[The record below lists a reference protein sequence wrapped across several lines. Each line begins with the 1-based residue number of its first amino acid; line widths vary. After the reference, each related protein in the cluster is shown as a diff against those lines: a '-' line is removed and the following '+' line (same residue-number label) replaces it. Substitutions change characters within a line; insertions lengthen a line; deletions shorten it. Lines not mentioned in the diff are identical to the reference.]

1 MTDKAIIRRGF
12 LDLPAGQVH
21 YRSAVADPRLP
32 CLFILHQ
39 SPLSSRSYVRLLPLL
54 AGTVRAFA
62 LDMPG
67 YGASDAPP
75 EEEWAIE
82 AYAGFLFAVADK
94 LGASRFHL
102 FGRAT
107 GALVA
112 ASAARTRP
120 ERFLSLTLHGL
131 PLYTAEEGR
140 SLLAGYAPPY
150 RLDEGGSHLAWI
162 WDRIKHEYPWMD
174 AAMATRMVEDYLAA
188 GPDFAASY
196 RAMWRYDV
204 RKLHGGWTVPT
215 LLIHGGRDRIAEMR
229 PRAKA
234 LLPDAQEVFFDQA
247 TNFIAEQEPERFAAC
262 LLPFLEAHAPS

>member
-1 MTDKAIIRRGF
+1 MTDKAIVRRGF
-12 LDLPAGQVH
+12 LDLPCGASALQIRGRRSPASLPVH
-21 YRSAVADPRLP
+21 SPSIPALVAD
-32 CLFILHQ
+32 
-39 SPLSSRSYVRLLPLL
+39 YVRLLPLL
-54 AGTVRAFA
+54 AGTVRAFG

-75 EEEWAIE
+75 EEEWAVK

-150 RLDEGGSHLAWI
+150 RLDEGGSHLAWNLGSDQARVSLDGCCHGDA
-162 WDRIKHEYPWMD
+162 DR
-174 AAMATRMVEDYLAA
+174 RGFLAA

-204 RKLHGGWTVPT
+204 RKLNGGWTVST

-229 PRAKA
+229 PRAQA

-262 LLPFLEAHAPS
+262 LLPFLEAHTPS